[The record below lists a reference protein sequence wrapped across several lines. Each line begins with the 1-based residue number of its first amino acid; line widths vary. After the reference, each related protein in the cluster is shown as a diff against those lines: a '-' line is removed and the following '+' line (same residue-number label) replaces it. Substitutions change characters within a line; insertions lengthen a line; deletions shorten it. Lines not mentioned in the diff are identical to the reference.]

1 MSATTSTATA
11 RPPYGPPVR
20 RVAFGAIE
28 PQGHRVGLFGPGGIG
43 KTTLAATAP
52 GPVGFIDL
60 DDSLPIL
67 RPSLGELDIRRVSGI
82 AGWQDIRD
90 ALHSDGWDDVR
101 TIVID
106 SATKAEELSLEWTIR
121 NVKHEKDGVVI
132 RRIEDYGFGK
142 GYQHNYETFLTLL
155 SDLDQHVRAGRNVVL
170 ICHDCTA
177 TVPNPKG
184 EDYICWEPRLQ
195 NPSSGKASIR
205 LRVRE
210 WLDHLLY
217 VGYDVECAKHHN
229 GKAQGHGSRTIYP
242 TEMPWCMAKS
252 RTLADPV
259 ELVQFDMTLWNKLLA
274 DQAE

>member
-1 MSATTSTATA
+1 MSTTTSTATA

-52 GPVGFIDL
+52 GPVAFIDL

-67 RPSLGELDIRRVSGI
+67 RPSLGELDIRRVAGI

-101 TIVID
+101 TIVLD
-106 SATKAEELSLEWTIR
+106 SATTAEELALEWTLR
-121 NVKHEKDGVVI
+121 NVRHEKEGVVV

-142 GYQHNYETFLTLL
+142 GYQHLYETFLPLL

-184 EDYICWEPRLQ
+184 EDYIRWEPRLQ

-252 RTLADPV
+252 RALADPV
-259 ELVQFDMTLWNKLLA
+259 ELVQFDTTLWNKLLA

>member
-1 MSATTSTATA
+1 MTTASPRA
-11 RPPYGPPVR
+11 PYALPVR

-28 PQGHRVGLFGPGGIG
+28 PQGHRIGLFGPGGIG

-52 GPVGFIDL
+52 GPVAFIDL

-67 RPSLGELDIRRVSGI
+67 RPSLGELDIRRVGGI

-101 TIVID
+101 TIVLD
-106 SATKAEELSLEWTIR
+106 SATKAEELAVEWTIR
-121 NVKHEKDGVVI
+121 HVKHEKEGVVV
-132 RRIEDYGFGK
+132 RRLEDYGFGK
-142 GYQHNYETFLTLL
+142 GYQHVYETFLPLL

-170 ICHDCTA
+170 ILHDCTA

-184 EDYICWEPRLQ
+184 EDYIRWEPRLQ
-195 NPSSGKASIR
+195 NPASGKASIR

-217 VGYDVECAKHHN
+217 VGYDVEATRD
-229 GKAQGHGSRTIYP
+229 GKAQGHGTRTIWP
-242 TEMPWCMAKS
+242 QERPWCMAKS
-252 RTLADPV
+252 RTLADPI
-259 ELVQFDMTLWNKLLA
+259 ELVQFDTTLWKKLPA
-274 DQAE
+274 RGAE

>member
-1 MSATTSTATA
+1 MTTATT
-11 RPPYGPPVR
+11 RPTYAPPVR
-20 RVAFGAIE
+20 RVAFGVIE
-28 PQGHRVGLFGPGGIG
+28 AQGHRVGVFGPGGIG

-67 RPSLGELDIRRVSGI
+67 RPSLGELDIRRVSGV

-90 ALHSDGWDDVR
+90 ALHSDGWDGVR

-106 SATKAEELSLEWTIR
+106 SATKAEELALEWTLR
-121 NVKHEKDGVVI
+121 NVRHEKDGVVI

-142 GYQHNYETFLTLL
+142 GYQHLYETFLTLL
-155 SDLDQHVRAGRNVVL
+155 NDLDQHVRAGRNVIL

-184 EDYICWEPRLQ
+184 EDYIRWEPRLQ

-217 VGYDVECAKHHN
+217 VGYDVESTKSR
-229 GKAQGHGSRTIYP
+229 KAQGHGTRTIYP
-242 TEMPWCMAKS
+242 QEMPWCMAKS
-252 RTLADPV
+252 RTLAEPV
-259 ELVQFDMTLWNKLLA
+259 ELVQFDTTLWNKLLA
-274 DQAE
+274 HEAE

>member
-82 AGWQDIRD
+82 AGWQDMRD

-184 EDYICWEPRLQ
+184 EDYIRWEPRLQ